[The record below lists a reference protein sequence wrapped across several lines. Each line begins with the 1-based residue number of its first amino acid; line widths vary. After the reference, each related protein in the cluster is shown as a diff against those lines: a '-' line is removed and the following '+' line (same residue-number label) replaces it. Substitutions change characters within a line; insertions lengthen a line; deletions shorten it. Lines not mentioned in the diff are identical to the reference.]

1 MYSVKPRAHRYSL
14 ACFCAGAH
22 YIFIYFI
29 YTLCMGRSKA
39 RSHTHNSISSG
50 AALCAWSAS
59 GRDASWL
66 VSSGSVTW
74 SAASESWWGAVP
86 S

>member
-29 YTLCMGRSKA
+29 YTLCMALSPKSDRGDSCKSGNNSA
-39 RSHTHNSISSG
+39 GCLDVLIHTIG
-50 AALCAWSAS
+50 
-59 GRDASWL
+59 
-66 VSSGSVTW
+66 T
-74 SAASESWWGAVP
+74 
-86 S
+86 